1 MIALSGKSDIADYM
15 VVASGGSRRQV
26 VSMAER
32 VLEELRALGVKGLRP
47 EGLANGDW
55 VLIDVGDVVVHLFRP
70 EVREFYNLERMW
82 GVGPPDPPEAPGP
95 PGRGAPAAA

>member
-1 MIALSGKSDIADYM
+1 MIELAGKSDIADYM

-26 VSMAER
+26 VAMAER
-32 VLEELRALGVKGLRP
+32 VRDELRGLGVKGLRP

-55 VLIDVGDVVVHLFRP
+55 VLLDAGDVVVHLFRP

-82 GVGPPDPPEAPGP
+82 GADPPARAG
-95 PGRGAPAAA
+95 PAAV